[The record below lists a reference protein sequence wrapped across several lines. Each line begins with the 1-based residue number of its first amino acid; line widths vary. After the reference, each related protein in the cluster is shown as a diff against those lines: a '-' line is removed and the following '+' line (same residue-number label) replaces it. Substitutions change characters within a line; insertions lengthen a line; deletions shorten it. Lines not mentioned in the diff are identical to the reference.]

1 MLVQALMDPAEAGR
15 LVGDDMPALL
25 AVALVLGWLIRR
37 ATADGTAGS

>member
-1 MLVQALMDPAEAGR
+1 MLVQALMDSAETHH
-15 LVGDDMPALL
+15 LVGDVPALL